1 MTAVK
6 KYEEPQ
12 VPAPAAVTPMEML
25 DRAIQS
31 GAGIEVLEKLMSLQ
45 ERWEANQ
52 GRKAFDA
59 AMSEAKAEI
68 GPIIKNREVDF
79 TSNRG
84 RTNYRFE
91 DLAQIA
97 NQINPILAKHGLSY
111 RYNTE
116 QRDGNISVTCIVS
129 HRDGYSERNTLTAPA
144 DNSGNKNGI
153 QAIGSTTTFLQRYTL
168 KAALGLSVAHD
179 DDGNQARPEPQAIN
193 EQQLADLRK
202 LIEQADANIEWVCK
216 YYKVEALPNMNVAQ
230 FHHAQRSL
238 KQRIAHNQKGA
249 TK

>member
-6 KYEEPQ
+6 KYEGEPL
-12 VPAPAAVTPMEML
+12 PAPSAVTPMEML

-168 KAALGLSVAHD
+168 KASFGLAVAHD
-179 DDGNQARPEPQAIN
+179 DDGASIAAAQTVSDDQITALEDGLTGLDVDRFLNFMRVEQIRDIPANQFNKAMTAIRQ
-193 EQQLADLRK
+193 ER
-202 LIEQADANIEWVCK
+202 AN
-216 YYKVEALPNMNVAQ
+216 NG
-230 FHHAQRSL
+230 R
-238 KQRIAHNQKGA
+238 
-249 TK
+249 

>member
-6 KYEEPQ
+6 KYDAPQ
-12 VPAPAAVTPMEML
+12 APAPAAVTPMEML

-168 KAALGLSVAHD
+168 KAALGLSVAND
-179 DDGNQARPEPQAIN
+179 DDARQAQPAQGIS
-193 EQQLADLRK
+193 EQQLKQL
-202 LIEQADANIEWVCK
+202 EDALTDRDVHAFMRYFKI
-216 YYKVEALPNMNVAQ
+216 EALDALPGAQ
-230 FHHAQRSL
+230 FQTAMHMINRS
-238 KQRIAHNQKGA
+238 KQNG
-249 TK
+249 